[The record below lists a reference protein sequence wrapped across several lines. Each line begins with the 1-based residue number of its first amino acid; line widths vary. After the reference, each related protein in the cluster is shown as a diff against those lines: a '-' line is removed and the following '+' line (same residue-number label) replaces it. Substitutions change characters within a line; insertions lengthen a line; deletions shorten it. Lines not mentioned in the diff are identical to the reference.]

1 MKRHTTKPDYPLLLA
16 IIVLLMFGIVMVYD
30 ASVVYAYD
38 VFGGKYHFLLL
49 QASWVLI
56 GVAVFLFTYN
66 AKISLW
72 ERISLPLF
80 LVSLFFLILVLIPTP
95 FAPEVYGARRWIVL
109 NPGQLLPAIPLLG
122 RVSFQP
128 TDLAKFSFI
137 LYLSS
142 VLTSIDKR
150 GTRKRSPL
158 ILLTLLFVLG
168 GLIILEPDF
177 GTTMLITA
185 TGVLVYFISGA
196 PFIYFLAGVPAIIA
210 TALGFIFSSPY
221 RKQRLLTFL
230 NPDLS
235 DPLSVGYHA
244 QQIAIALGSGGLTG
258 IGLGQSRQKYG
269 YLPEVTAD
277 SIFAIIGEEL
287 GLVGALLLV
296 ALFVFIIYRGFSI
309 AKRQKD
315 KYTNLLAAGITSI
328 FMFQVFLNLSAMV
341 RLVPLTGVPLPL
353 VSYGGSSMIFTL
365 AGLGILL
372 KISRK

>member
-1 MKRHTTKPDYPLLLA
+1 
-16 IIVLLMFGIVMVYD
+16 
-30 ASVVYAYD
+30 
-38 VFGGKYHFLLL
+38 
-49 QASWVLI
+49 
-56 GVAVFLFTYN
+56 
-66 AKISLW
+66 
-72 ERISLPLF
+72 
-80 LVSLFFLILVLIPTP
+80 
-95 FAPEVYGARRWIVL
+95 
-109 NPGQLLPAIPLLG
+109 
-122 RVSFQP
+122 
-128 TDLAKFSFI
+128 
-137 LYLSS
+137 
-142 VLTSIDKR
+142 
-150 GTRKRSPL
+150 
-158 ILLTLLFVLG
+158 
-168 GLIILEPDF
+168 
-177 GTTMLITA
+177 MLITA